1 MKIKKI
7 ILGAVLSLA
16 CVFTLVS
23 CNDEK
28 ELTYVDKDGNTQTQL
43 LKATEDKEE
52 VKKDVV
58 ALCLQDYKVD
68 QSQSVKLTAKA
79 KYEGK
84 QNEGEKT
91 TNFEANANLVVEE
104 KSPEYKEGTTQ
115 DDYLKATELYL
126 MMQADAT
133 LPNGLISGKLT
144 GENQKVNAKL
154 ESYLD
159 SGLFYVKTSELDLDL
174 AKLYGDTPEKSF
186 AIYLP
191 MINSII
197 TSLKG
202 NTYKLDF
209 EAAKSMAQM
218 ALGMASINVE
228 LPENID
234 YQNISTLNLAKINE
248 ILKSA
253 GFEKEITKEDI
264 YELAGKIVDELGLT
278 VKKVDGDKV
287 TFGINYV
294 KENEVSATAELT
306 IDISNLHM
314 ISAKAEATILRENE
328 AKKLENKITCELNFE
343 YGVKV
348 TKIAEEDKTKAK
360 DIQEL
365 FSGLFGGLGF

>member
-84 QNEGEKT
+84 QTEGEKT

-191 MINSII
+191 MINGII

-209 EAAKSMAQM
+209 EAAKSMAQSV
-218 ALGMASINVE
+218 LGMVSINVE
-228 LPENID
+228 LPEDID

-253 GFEKEITKEDI
+253 GIEKEITKEDI

-314 ISAKAEATILRENE
+314 ISAKAEATILRNNE
-328 AKKLENKITCELNFE
+328 SKKLENKITCELNFE

>member
-84 QNEGEKT
+84 QTEGEKI

-314 ISAKAEATILRENE
+314 ISAKAEATILRNNE
-328 AKKLENKITCELNFE
+328 SKKLENKITCELNFE

>member
-209 EAAKSMAQM
+209 EAAKSMAQSV
-218 ALGMASINVE
+218 LGMVSINVE
-228 LPENID
+228 LPEDID

-253 GFEKEITKEDI
+253 GIEKEITKEDI

-314 ISAKAEATILRENE
+314 ISAKAEATILRNNE
-328 AKKLENKITCELNFE
+328 SKKLENKITCELNFE

>member
-191 MINSII
+191 MINGII

>member
-68 QSQSVKLTAKA
+68 QSQSVRLTAKA

-84 QNEGEKT
+84 QTEGEKT

-115 DDYLKATELYL
+115 EDYLKATELYL

-174 AKLYGDTPEKSF
+174 AKLYGDTSGTSF

-191 MINSII
+191 MINGII

-228 LPENID
+228 LPEDID

-314 ISAKAEATILRENE
+314 ISAKAEATILRNNE
-328 AKKLENKITCELNFE
+328 SKKLENKITCELNFE

-365 FSGLFGGLGF
+365 FSGLLGGLGF

>member
-84 QNEGEKT
+84 QTEGEKI

-294 KENEVSATAELT
+294 KENEASATAELT

-328 AKKLENKITCELNFE
+328 TKKLENKITCELNFE

>member
-191 MINSII
+191 MINGII

-209 EAAKSMAQM
+209 EAAKSMAQSV
-218 ALGMASINVE
+218 LGMVSINVE
-228 LPENID
+228 LPEDID

-253 GFEKEITKEDI
+253 GIEKEITKEDI

-314 ISAKAEATILRENE
+314 ISAKAEATILRNNE
-328 AKKLENKITCELNFE
+328 SKKLENKITCELNFE